1 MQGNAKSFL
10 KAVLL
15 GFGLALLLLGTALA
29 MTPTPAG
36 TQIRNQ
42 ASASYIDSA
51 GQPRTT
57 TSNLVVT
64 VVQQVYSFT
73 ITPNGTESD
82 PGQTKAA
89 LPGGQVIFNYVVT
102 NTGNGT
108 DTINLNTVQSTS
120 DHFDLVDPTIY
131 LDVNCNGNLDS
142 GETTYITNV
151 TLGMGQQACVIVRAT
166 ILRRHRQ
173 RQVREPEPGGH
184 FSGGHSR

>member
-15 GFGLALLLLGTALA
+15 GFGLALLVLGTALA
-29 MTPTPAG
+29 MTPAG
-36 TQIRNQ
+36 TQIQNQ

-73 ITPNGTESD
+73 ITPDGTESA
-82 PGQTKAA
+82 PGQIKAA
-89 LPGGQVIFNYVVT
+89 LPGGQVVFNYVVT

-108 DTINLNTVQSTS
+108 DTINLSPVQGTA
-120 DHFDLVDPTIY
+120 DNFDLGSPTH
-131 LDVNCNGNLDS
+131 LPGCQL
-142 GETTYITNV
+142 
-151 TLGMGQQACVIVRAT
+151 
-166 ILRRHRQ
+166 Q
-173 RQVREPEPGGH
+173 RQPGRRGDHAHHQRDPGH
-184 FSGGHSR
+184 GPAGLRDRDGHHSHKRQQ

>member
-15 GFGLALLLLGTALA
+15 GFGLALLVLGTALA
-29 MTPTPAG
+29 MTPAG
-36 TQIRNQ
+36 TQIQNQ

-73 ITPNGTESD
+73 ITPNGTESA
-82 PGQTKAA
+82 PGQVRTA
-89 LPGGQVIFNYVVT
+89 LPGGQVIFNYLVT

-108 DTINLNTVQSTS
+108 DTINLNTVQGTS
-120 DHFDLVDPTIY
+120 DNFDLLSPTIY
-131 LDVNCNGNLDS
+131 LDANCNGNLDA
-142 GETTYITNV
+142 GETTPITSV

-166 ILRRHRQ
+166 I
-173 RQVREPEPGGH
+173 PTSA
-184 FSGGHSR
+184 SGGQYGNLNLVGTS

>member
-15 GFGLALLLLGTALA
+15 GFGLALLALGTALA
-29 MTPTPAG
+29 MTPAG
-36 TQIRNQ
+36 TQIQNQ

-73 ITPNGTESD
+73 ITPDGTERTS
-82 PGQTKAA
+82 PGQIKAA
-89 LPGGQVIFNYVVT
+89 LPGGQVVFNYVVT

-108 DTINLNTVQSTS
+108 DTINLNTVQGTTPTTLTSGAPTSTWM
-120 DHFDLVDPTIY
+120 PT
-131 LDVNCNGNLDS
+131 
-142 GETTYITNV
+142 
-151 TLGMGQQACVIVRAT
+151 AT
-166 ILRRHRQ
+166 ATWT
-173 RQVREPEPGGH
+173 PGRPRP
-184 FSGGHSR
+184 SPA